1 MLIGR
6 GSPLPTALAAGLGV
20 RPDRCAPAR
29 RTLLDPAE
37 WTKRRSAC
45 PGASGRGSA
54 RLGEI
59 ARGSWVALG
68 SPVSSGYRYRFVTA
82 ATAQERRE
90 TTRSTAHALTM
101 LVFGMAAC
109 GVGPKRAV
117 STMFPQASCL
127 GTRAFRSIAP
137 APVGLSRRTQFPEG
151 HLGEEDSACQAVGRP
166 HRVVA
171 GHSARWSSGWGSK
184 TAPDCLPCRVPRHLP
199 FLQLSPG
206 QGRGWH
212 PRYALILSTVLGSGA
227 GRSGPRGALLEGSVS
242 LPYSGSGSG
251 CGAGSHGGRWLRLM
265 SRKEAGTAGTTR

>member
-1 MLIGR
+1 
-6 GSPLPTALAAGLGV
+6 
-20 RPDRCAPAR
+20 
-29 RTLLDPAE
+29 
-37 WTKRRSAC
+37 
-45 PGASGRGSA
+45 
-54 RLGEI
+54 
-59 ARGSWVALG
+59 
-68 SPVSSGYRYRFVTA
+68 
-82 ATAQERRE
+82 
-90 TTRSTAHALTM
+90 
-101 LVFGMAAC
+101 MAAC

-117 STMFPQASCL
+117 STMFPQASCF

-137 APVGLSRRTQFPEG
+137 APVGLSRRTQLPEG
-151 HLGEEDSACQAVGRP
+151 HWGEEDSACQAVGRP

-265 SRKEAGTAGTTR
+265 SRKEAGAAGTTR

>member
-29 RTLLDPAE
+29 RALLDPAE

-68 SPVSSGYRYRFVTA
+68 SPVSSGYPYRFVTA

-90 TTRSTAHALTM
+90 TTRSTAHALTV
-101 LVFGMAAC
+101 LGLWMATC

-117 STMFPQASCL
+117 STMFPQASCF

-137 APVGLSRRTQFPEG
+137 APVGLSRRTQLPEG

-184 TAPDCLPCRVPRHLP
+184 TAPPTACRVV
-199 FLQLSPG
+199 SPDTSRSCNYRRV
-206 QGRGWH
+206 RGEVG
-212 PRYALILSTVLGSGA
+212 T
-227 GRSGPRGALLEGSVS
+227 RG
-242 LPYSGSGSG
+242 
-251 CGAGSHGGRWLRLM
+251 
-265 SRKEAGTAGTTR
+265 TR